1 MSRRI
6 RGGRPLAAGVIA
18 LCLAGTGAIASAR
31 DDAHHARFSAWDEQ
45 WLMTAIEGDRFEIAG
60 GTLATSQATNAQVRA
75 LAARLVKD
83 HSASLKDAIRVARR
97 LGIDVPD
104 SPSPSQRWELKTVA
118 AFAGA
123 DFDRRYADLEVLDHE
138 QDIQESKDEVQKGV
152 NRAVRHLARSD
163 LPTLVEHLKLS
174 RDALQAAGG

>member
-1 MSRRI
+1 MSRRML
-6 RGGRPLAAGVIA
+6 PSAAAILA
-18 LCLAGTGAIASAR
+18 LCLALTGAIASAR
-31 DDAHHARFSAWDEQ
+31 APSTHARFSAWDEQ

-97 LGIDVPD
+97 LGIDVPG
-104 SPSPSQRWELKTVA
+104 SPSPSQRWELKTAA
-118 AFAGA
+118 AFTGV

-138 QDIQESKDEVQKGV
+138 QDIEESKAEIQKGV
-152 NRAVRHLARSD
+152 NRVVRHLASSD
-163 LPTLVEHLKLS
+163 LPTLREHLKLS
-174 RDALQAAGG
+174 REILHAVGG